1 MQILPSSTSLL
12 LSSQTT
18 RNLLKIIIKKLMK
31 KIDLNLTIF
40 TSNALIKLKEIFNFA
55 DD

>member
-18 RNLLKIIIKKLMK
+18 RNLLKIIIKKLI
-31 KIDLNLTIF
+31 IDLNLTIF